1 VGLLDFAIKCIKSS
15 CEKFLLLIQYV
26 PLIITAINKNNSEY
40 SVGVM
45 HFKFMNSR
53 PKYNISFG
61 EIVVN
66 LIVGPS

>member
-1 VGLLDFAIKCIKSS
+1 
-15 CEKFLLLIQYV
+15 V

-66 LIVGPS
+66 LIVDPS